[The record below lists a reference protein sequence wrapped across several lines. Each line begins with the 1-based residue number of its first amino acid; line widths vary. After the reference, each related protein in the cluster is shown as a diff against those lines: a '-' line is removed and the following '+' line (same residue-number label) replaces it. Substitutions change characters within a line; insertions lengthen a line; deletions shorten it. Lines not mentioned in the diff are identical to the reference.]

1 MSHDVLV
8 IGARVAGASLALSL
22 AGRGHRVMLV
32 DRDEFPS
39 DTLSTHFMSA
49 GAVGGLARL
58 GVLADVEA
66 AGFRRVARTRT
77 WIEDCCLE
85 GPAGPAGSYGLAPRR
100 TVLDSVLIDHATRA
114 GAEFLPR
121 TRADRLV
128 EEGGRVVGAVLQAV
142 GGEHREVRASVVVGA
157 DGRQSKVAEWVGAEK
172 YLEVPALRPAYY
184 GYYHG
189 VEPLPEPALEM
200 WFGGDRI
207 GFLFPMRPDEDC
219 LALEIQPEE
228 FESFRSRPRELF
240 EEGVRAL
247 PGMEGRMRGAV
258 LEGRLLGTR
267 GIDNFFRKPY
277 GPGWALT
284 GDAAY
289 LKDPSTGL
297 GIGDA
302 LLQSG
307 MLADALDRS
316 LRGADWEEALSEF
329 QRRRD
334 EALIGPYRS
343 TLAHT
348 RLRDQ
353 SPEEM
358 AWVRAVLC
366 SPGLTRVFAHALPA
380 LLPQAFP
387 PEAMPQLSGIA
398 RVFGAPTSA
407 AGAHSRS

>member
-1 MSHDVLV
+1 MRYDILIV
-8 IGARVAGASLALSL
+8 GARVAGSSLALAL
-22 AGRGHRVMLV
+22 ARQGHSVMLI

-39 DTLSTHFMSA
+39 DTLSTHFMNT

-66 AGFRRVARTRT
+66 AGFRRVARNRT
-77 WIEDCCLE
+77 WIDDCCLE

-100 TVLDSVLIDHATRA
+100 TVLDSVLIDHAARA

-121 TRADRLV
+121 MRAEGLV
-128 EEGGRVVGAVLQAV
+128 EEGGRVVGAVVQAI
-142 GGEHREVRASVVVGA
+142 GGDHREVRASVVVGA

-189 VEPLPEPALEM
+189 VEPLPEPTLEM

-228 FESFRSRPRELF
+228 FESFRSRPQEVF

-247 PGMEGRMRGAV
+247 PGMERRMHGAV
-258 LEGRLLGTR
+258 LEGHVLGTR

-307 MLADALDRS
+307 MLAEALDRF
-316 LRGADWEEALSEF
+316 LRGADWEETLSEF

-334 EALIGPYRS
+334 EALIGPYQS

-348 RLRDQ
+348 RRRDR
-353 SPEEM
+353 SPEET

-366 SPGLTRVFAHALPA
+366 SPGLTRIFAHALPA

-398 RVFGAPTSA
+398 RAFGATTSVTA
-407 AGAHSRS
+407 AHSTS